1 MRNFYAFLGLLLLTA
16 QVHATSI
23 IQTQIPDA
31 EIVASGR
38 LTVFLFD
45 VYDASFYT
53 VGGKRQVIPPY
64 ALKLVYLR
72 DIKGEK
78 IADQSA
84 EEIRNQNL
92 VDEVTLADW
101 HSQMR
106 NIFPDVK
113 KGDNITGVYKK
124 PTECSFYKND
134 SFIGQ
139 MNNKQFCDAFFDIW
153 FGEKTSQPGLRNK
166 LIGQRQ

>member
-1 MRNFYAFLGLLLLTA
+1 MRNLFVMFSLLLSTLT
-16 QVHATSI
+16 VSATTI
-23 IQTQIPDA
+23 IEKQIPDA
-31 EIVASGR
+31 QMVATSR

-53 VGGKRQVIPPY
+53 AEGKREVTLPY
-64 ALKLVYLR
+64 ALKLAYLR

-84 EEIRNQNL
+84 EEIRHQAI

-106 NIFPDVK
+106 KIFPNVK
-113 KGDNITGVYKK
+113 KGDNITGIHKDA
-124 PTECSFYKND
+124 TTCTFYKND
-134 SFIGQ
+134 YLIGQ
-139 MNNKQFCDAFFDIW
+139 MHNKQFCNAFFDIW
-153 FGEKTSQPGLRNK
+153 FGEKTTQPALRNK
-166 LIGQRQ
+166 LIGQK

>member
-1 MRNFYAFLGLLLLTA
+1 MHKLYISLLLLLLTTSA
-16 QVHATSI
+16 NATSL
-23 IQTQIPDA
+23 IQKQIPDA
-31 EIVASGR
+31 QMVATSR

-53 VGGKRQVIPPY
+53 VEGKRQLTPPY
-64 ALKLVYLR
+64 ALKLAYLR

-78 IADQSA
+78 IADQST
-84 EEIRNQNL
+84 EEIRNQGI

-106 NIFPDVK
+106 KIFPNVK
-113 KGDNITGVYKK
+113 KGDNITGVYKDLNA
-124 PTECSFYKND
+124 CSFYKND

-139 MNNKQFCDAFFDIW
+139 INQKQFCEAFFDIW
-153 FGEKTSQPGLRNK
+153 FGEKTSQPALRNK
-166 LIGQRQ
+166 LIGQK

>member
-1 MRNFYAFLGLLLLTA
+1 MRDLYLAISLLLLAATA
-16 QVHATSI
+16 NATSL
-23 IQTQIPDA
+23 IQKQIPDA
-31 EIVASGR
+31 QMVATSR

-53 VGGKRQVIPPY
+53 TDGKRQVTPPY
-64 ALKLVYLR
+64 ALKLAYLR

-78 IADQSA
+78 IADQST
-84 EEIRNQNL
+84 EEIRNQGI

-106 NIFPDVK
+106 KIFPNVK
-113 KGDNITGVYKK
+113 KGDNITGIYKEAA
-124 PTECSFYKND
+124 ECTFYKND
-134 SFIGQ
+134 SLIGQ
-139 MNNKQFCDAFFDIW
+139 INNKQFCGAFFDIW

-166 LIGQRQ
+166 LIGQK

>member
-1 MRNFYAFLGLLLLTA
+1 MRKLYISLSLLLLTTSA
-16 QVHATSI
+16 NATSL
-23 IQTQIPDA
+23 IQKQIPDA
-31 EIVASGR
+31 QMVATSR

-53 VGGKRQVIPPY
+53 VEGKRQLTPPY
-64 ALKLVYLR
+64 ALKLAYLR

-78 IADQSA
+78 IADQST
-84 EEIRNQNL
+84 EEIRNQDI

-106 NIFPDVK
+106 KIFPNVK
-113 KGDNITGVYKK
+113 KGDNITGVYKDSAA
-124 PTECSFYKND
+124 CSFYKND

-139 MNNKQFCDAFFDIW
+139 INNKQFCDAFFDIW
-153 FGEKTSQPGLRNK
+153 FGEKTSQPGLRNQ
-166 LIGQRQ
+166 LIGQK